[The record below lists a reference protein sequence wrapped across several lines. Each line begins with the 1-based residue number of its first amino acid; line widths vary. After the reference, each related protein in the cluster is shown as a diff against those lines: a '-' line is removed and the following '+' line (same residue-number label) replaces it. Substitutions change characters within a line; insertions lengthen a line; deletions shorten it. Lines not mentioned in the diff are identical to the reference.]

1 MEPSSLLSKQIRLP
15 SLRLKY
21 FAYAL
26 LLVVLPNL
34 LFWIL
39 AGLTGTARP
48 IINLDYIAAAALFAL
63 GWKPA
68 KWAGVLLFW
77 AALLFDVLMLVMQ
90 QFPFMDLLGAIYL
103 APFIMK
109 APLLY
114 QVLTGSLLLY
124 FLLMPLILSKTADKT
139 DFFHVSILV
148 APLLIAAYFTGHL
161 QYYERSA
168 QFNLFGA
175 NNFYY
180 AKSQYLLYSSSQNAE
195 FIRQGLHSPVF
206 MPLKNQQRAASHL
219 LKPQSDKILMI
230 VAESWGQPDKQALQ
244 DAVLAKLSE
253 QKDRFSVWEGGSFNF
268 IGATVEGE
276 MRELCS
282 YSRVHGFGLR
292 HAPDEKFAQ
301 CLPNLLQ
308 KEGYRTFALHG
319 ASSAL
324 YDRFS
329 WYPKAGFEEVKTAEN
344 MIGKKTCSAFGG
356 VCDSVLFDEVSSFFG
371 KYNKGLFY
379 WMTLTSHADYPESDL
394 FDHRLQCEQYGLPTD
409 TDLCRNFSL
418 HTQFFDGLAELVKRP
433 EMKGVEVIVVG
444 DHPPPVKNIGETI
457 KYLEQGQVAWLH
469 FKVKD

>member
-48 IINLDYIAAAALFAL
+48 IINLDYIAAAVLFAL

-139 DFFHVSILV
+139 DFFHVSVLV

-292 HAPDEKFAQ
+292 HAPDE
-301 CLPNLLQ
+301 
-308 KEGYRTFALHG
+308 TFAK
-319 ASSAL
+319 
-324 YDRFS
+324 F
-329 WYPKAGFEEVKTAEN
+329 PK
-344 MIGKKTCSAFGG
+344 I
-356 VCDSVLFDEVSSFFG
+356 
-371 KYNKGLFY
+371 
-379 WMTLTSHADYPESDL
+379 P
-394 FDHRLQCEQYGLPTD
+394 
-409 TDLCRNFSL
+409 
-418 HTQFFDGLAELVKRP
+418 
-433 EMKGVEVIVVG
+433 
-444 DHPPPVKNIGETI
+444 
-457 KYLEQGQVAWLH
+457 
-469 FKVKD
+469 